1 MKPEQV
7 NNLYENYPEKVKE
20 MDQGIEEYKAG
31 APISTGSTLSSLKN
45 TNTGAG

>member
-31 APISTGSTLSSLKN
+31 AKLVSVK
-45 TNTGAG
+45 